1 MQKANRILSLII
13 SVLFAV
19 SLFALFSPLPVV
31 AAGVTIIAHGYNS
44 DANGWV
50 TAIADEITN
59 YYRFP
64 GTNSTIYTI
73 TLTTDGSN
81 YYYQWQR
88 ANGSPPSATDSYE
101 IIVKLD
107 WSQMAGGLSA
117 PYDIS
122 TYDVAGV
129 ARYVLLQTNSITD
142 LSGHALA
149 EYPIHLIGHSRGG
162 SLMNEL
168 SRQLGTN
175 GVWIDHLT
183 TLDPHPLNND
193 GNFDL
198 GFPTDASASNTY
210 ANVLFRDNYW
220 QNFPGGLLDFNGES
234 VFGAYDRYLDDQET
248 SGGYAN
254 VASASVRHSN
264 VHLWYHGT
272 IDWRNPADD
281 GAASITTYERTNWW
295 ASYEDYG
302 GRAGLYYSLIGGGDR
317 LSTIEPVGQGFGM
330 VRDGYNQQ
338 WDFGAGQSNNRT
350 SLPAN
355 NGIWPNIIK
364 FNLTGTNLVAQGRT
378 SSVTLY
384 YQWGR
389 PATSNAILSVYIDD
403 DFNPHNGNE
412 RVLLEGSTPGLGTNQ
427 VRAGTV
433 NINIDATNSRP
444 GYHVLFAKI
453 SDGSYT
459 RYLYA
464 PEILTVFSSF
474 DPPRLAILG
483 GAGVQPRVDVTGIP
497 GQRVVLQCSIDFQNW
512 QPLATNWLATNV
524 WRYSDSQPMVV
535 RKFYRAM
542 LQ

>member
-1 MQKANRILSLII
+1 M
-13 SVLFAV
+13 
-19 SLFALFSPLPVV
+19 
-31 AAGVTIIAHGYNS
+31 
-44 DANGWV
+44 
-50 TAIADEITN
+50 ADEITN

-64 GTNSTIYTI
+64 GTNFTIYKI

-81 YYYQWQR
+81 YYYQWLR
-88 ANGSPPSATDSYE
+88 ANGSPPSATDSGE

-107 WSQMAGGLSA
+107 WSQMAGGPSA

-129 ARYVLLQTNSITD
+129 ARYVLLQTNSIAD
-142 LSGHALA
+142 LGGHALA

-193 GNFDL
+193 GNTDL
-198 GFPTDASASNTY
+198 FFPTDASASNTY

-220 QNFPGGLLDFNGES
+220 QNFPGGFLDFNGES
-234 VFGAYDRYLDDQET
+234 VSGAYDRYLDDQET

-254 VASASVRHSN
+254 VTGASVHHSN

-272 IDWRNPADD
+272 VDWRNPADD
-281 GAASITTYERTNWW
+281 GTASITTYERTNWW
-295 ASYEDYG
+295 VSYEDYG
-302 GRAGLYYSLIGGGDR
+302 GRAGFYYSLIGGGDR
-317 LSTIEPVGQGFGM
+317 LSTDQPVGTGFGM
-330 VRDGYNQQ
+330 VRDGYNQE
-338 WDFGAGQSNNRT
+338 WDFGAGLSNNRT

-355 NGIWPNIIK
+355 NGNWPNVIK
-364 FNLTGTNLVAQGRT
+364 FNLTGTNVVAQGQT
-378 SSVTLY
+378 NAVTLY

-389 PATSNAILSVYIDD
+389 PATSNAIISIYLDD
-403 DFNPHNGNE
+403 DFNPYNGDE
-412 RVLLEGSTPGLGTNQ
+412 RLLQEESTPGSGTNK
-427 VRAGTV
+427 VRFGTFS
-433 NINIDATNSRP
+433 INFDATNSPP

-453 SDGSYT
+453 TDGSRT

-474 DPPRLAILG
+474 EPPRLAIVG
-483 GAGVQPRVDVTGIP
+483 GAGNQPQVDIIGTP
-497 GQRVVLQCSIDFQNW
+497 GQHVVLQSSTDFQIW
-512 QPLATNWLATNV
+512 QALATNWLATNV
-524 WRYSDSQPMVV
+524 WRYLDSQPFGA
-535 RKFYRAM
+535 RKFYRAK